1 MGIKP
6 LNQKVLADP
15 NYWTLARLRTDFAD
29 KFEPPVEAFR
39 VTGSR
44 KIIKP
49 YGRDFLRYR
58 PTRFRGYDYDMPSEL
73 LLSSK
78 QLKKKISTVSL
89 DTILSQHRGSIGQLF
104 IRAAAGDEEA
114 ISRFVERVC
123 DLVRQLENLEKYQPK
138 KIRAVAET
146 RLRWPILL
154 SRACATPGK
163 SPKRMMELEAAK
175 SRLWNLGVGK
185 GAIIHIRQDQ
195 RTDWANYWTRLA
207 AWAVEECLETRAI
220 VAILLHHA
228 DRYGAR
234 SYPVKLKFW
243 EARIEADIY
252 VIEERSFIAELLITE
267 WQRRCLELTIPI
279 SKNNLDA
286 WKYVLAEFTREA
298 FFCSRKKLYASAL
311 NVIGQKDRT
320 ESDRRN
326 MALDRVEQA
335 LRSFARTGS
344 RTNPPDVQ

>member
-1 MGIKP
+1 
-6 LNQKVLADP
+6 
-15 NYWTLARLRTDFAD
+15 
-29 KFEPPVEAFR
+29 
-39 VTGSR
+39 
-44 KIIKP
+44 
-49 YGRDFLRYR
+49 
-58 PTRFRGYDYDMPSEL
+58 
-73 LLSSK
+73 
-78 QLKKKISTVSL
+78 
-89 DTILSQHRGSIGQLF
+89 
-104 IRAAAGDEEA
+104 
-114 ISRFVERVC
+114 
-123 DLVRQLENLEKYQPK
+123 
-138 KIRAVAET
+138 
-146 RLRWPILL
+146 
-154 SRACATPGK
+154 
-163 SPKRMMELEAAK
+163 MMELEAAK